1 MKYGLFTLLLLVCFL
16 LSVHSKLIY
25 VYGLLR
31 HGSIYP
37 KTALY
42 PVNVAPDLQAKLTVV
57 GMRQQ
62 YNMGDYL
69 RRDYIVQQGL
79 TSGHFNRS

>member
-1 MKYGLFTLLLLVCFL
+1 MKLFLIWVAFFCFFADG
-16 LSVHSKLIY
+16 KLIY
-25 VYGLLR
+25 VFGLLR

-42 PVNVAPDLQAKLTVV
+42 PVNVREDLQAKLTVI

-62 YNMGDYL
+62 YNMGSYL
-69 RRDYIVQQGL
+69 RRDYIDQLGL

>member
-1 MKYGLFTLLLLVCFL
+1 MKLLLILILMAFL
-16 LSVHSKLIY
+16 CLFADGKLIY
-25 VYGLLR
+25 VFGLLR

-42 PVNVAPDLQAKLTVV
+42 PVNVREDLQAKLTAV

-62 YNMGDYL
+62 YNMGSYL
-69 RRDYIVQQGL
+69 RRDYIDQQGL
-79 TSGHFNRS
+79 TSGVFNRS

>member
-1 MKYGLFTLLLLVCFL
+1 MPVLLACFVL
-16 LSVHSKLIY
+16 PALSKLIY

-42 PVNVAPDLQAKLTVV
+42 PVKVAPDLQGKLTVV

-69 RRDYIVQQGL
+69 RRDYIVEQGL

>member
-1 MKYGLFTLLLLVCFL
+1 MKLLLILVVIFCL
-16 LSVHSKLIY
+16 QANGKLIY

-42 PVNVAPDLQAKLTVV
+42 PVNVRDDLQAKLTVV

-62 YNMGDYL
+62 YNMGSYL
-69 RRDYIVQQGL
+69 RRDYIQKQGL
-79 TSGHFNRS
+79 TTENFNRS